1 MVDGLPSSTVDR
13 GATTPRTFEH
23 IDLAARL
30 GADRVI
36 EPRGAAPQAAD
47 RLDAARA
54 PSDYEL
60 LLDAELLNLDATSH
74 RQIREECDSDPDR
87 MAERIAE
94 IVATRGKMH
103 NPVTGSGGIL
113 LGRAA
118 QIGARYPADGLVL
131 GERVVVLAS
140 LSLIPLVLDRVGPV
154 DPDSPQ
160 VPVSGRAILAPIVP
174 WSRTPDDL
182 SLPVVVSALD
192 VYGAPSHTRALV
204 SPGARVTILGAGR
217 AGLLS
222 AAAAREATGGDC
234 AVTVLDVRED
244 ALANVSAAL
253 PGVRTLWAD
262 ATDPLATY
270 AALRDAGAENA
281 DLTLLVVNQPRC
293 ELAAILATAPD
304 GVVVFF
310 SMAASLTAAAL
321 GGEGVA
327 STARLLVG
335 NGYAPDH
342 GRYALDLL
350 RRDERLRTHFAQLK

>member
-13 GATTPRTFEH
+13 GAAAARTFEQ

-30 GADRVI
+30 GADRVL

-47 RLDAARA
+47 RLDATRP
-54 PSDYEL
+54 PSDCEL
-60 LLDAELLNLDATSH
+60 LLETELLNLDATSH
-74 RQIREECDSDPDR
+74 RQIREACDSDPAR
-87 MAERIAE
+87 MVARIAE

-113 LGRAA
+113 VGRAA
-118 QIGARYPADGLVL
+118 EIGSRYPAEGLTA
-131 GERVVVLAS
+131 GERVIPLAS
-140 LSLIPLVLDRVGPV
+140 LSLIPLALDRVGPV

-160 VPVSGRAILAPIVP
+160 IPVSGRAILAPIVP
-174 WSRTPDDL
+174 WSRAPEDL

-192 VYGAPSHTRALV
+192 VYGAPSHTRALAP
-204 SPGARVTILGAGR
+204 SGGRVTILGAGR

-222 AAAAREATGGDC
+222 AAAAREATGGEC
-234 AVTVLDVRED
+234 SVTVVDVRDE
-244 ALANVSAAL
+244 ALSNVSRAL
-253 PGVRTLWAD
+253 PGVSTLRAD
-262 ATDPLATY
+262 ATDPLATH
-270 AALRDAGAENA
+270 AALGEAGAEDA

-335 NGYAPDH
+335 NGYAPDR

-350 RRDERLRTHFAQLK
+350 RRDERLRTHFARLK